1 LQPHCFRAAT
11 IFPSRSSTTKQRLY
25 SSVNEQRLRST
36 ATATASS
43 AYDSQRSA
51 AARHYDKQR
60 EQTSAET
67 VDCFQLSLIA

>member
-1 LQPHCFRAAT
+1 VIAQQRQRAA
-11 IFPSRSSTTKQRLY
+11 SSQHCDGDG
-25 SSVNEQRLRST
+25 EQRLQL
-36 ATATASS
+36 AAA
-43 AYDSQRSA
+43 A